1 MLVFVCSFRRVA
13 LGVKMALS
21 IIVGCLIGILR
32 IEETRKIRGEK
43 EKPHTKGYG
52 LWKIR
57 VNPKRTMCS
66 DCFGALMMLM
76 VSRRDDDVSR
86 RRRQLVVVVDRF
98 LLRAPPNAY

>member
-1 MLVFVCSFRRVA
+1 MIVFVCSLCRVA

-21 IIVGCLIGILR
+21 IIVGCLGVMR

-43 EKPHTKGYG
+43 EKPDTKGYG